1 MKLSELVDYLN
12 HIDAFELGQIHQ
24 EARHRLDAVIHKI
37 ANHNVQFNKFTQGI
51 IANGNKINESFQQ
64 FNHTIDAIRSH
75 VIDAMAAQHPEYLRE
90 SLRLFQHEMCYDT
103 TEHILN
109 RRLRCDPESDELL
122 QGRILRYTDWRVPGL
137 IFRPALEQHVEQLV
151 PLDPLYMIDNNLEL
165 LEPACQGFTE
175 EYRRRL
181 RLYTAEEIL
190 GKPILPLLPDSQF
203 GYCFAYNYF
212 NYKPLEL
219 ICQYLDELWKKLRPG
234 GVVFFTY
241 NDCDRAHGV
250 ALAERSYMCYTPGSL
265 IQEHAEAL
273 GFELMHR
280 HNGPADVAWFEF
292 QKPGE
297 IDSLRGGQT
306 LARIVANSK

>member
-1 MKLSELVDYLN
+1 
-12 HIDAFELGQIHQ
+12 
-24 EARHRLDAVIHKI
+24 
-37 ANHNVQFNKFTQGI
+37 
-51 IANGNKINESFQQ
+51 
-64 FNHTIDAIRSH
+64 
-75 VIDAMAAQHPEYLRE
+75 
-90 SLRLFQHEMCYDT
+90 MCYDT

-109 RRLRCDPESDELL
+109 RKLRCDPESAELL

-190 GKPILPLLPDSQF
+190 GKPILALLPDAQF

-265 IQEHAEAL
+265 IQEHAETL